1 MTDTIGKATL
11 SAKIKKLTRSVT
23 DRMYRGNYDKGQL
36 NMALL
41 ADAEAEE
48 LEQKMAQPDAMAD
61 FQRQLDDYNATMKT
75 SDNNKIPLIDLPK
88 IEPSQS
94 VTAAVTASDEK
105 QSDTPL
111 SAVIIAHALG
121 TDGED
126 NEAES
131 KNDDKPDADSVQ
143 AKIDNDFCY
152 YILLKHTKTYPAKGS
167 LVMLRC
173 CDYAY
178 VWTDNQE
185 EDEKPSYRT
194 CPCCGRV
201 VSHFSSEME

>member
-1 MTDTIGKATL
+1 MADTIGKATL
-11 SAKIKKLTRSVT
+11 SAKIKKLAHSVT

-48 LEQKMAQPDAMAD
+48 LEEKMAQPDALAN
-61 FQRQLDDYNATMKT
+61 FQRQLDDYNATVKA

-94 VTAAVTASDEK
+94 VTAAVALSDEK

-111 SAVIIAHALG
+111 SAVIIAHTLSTNG
-121 TDGED
+121 KDDG
-126 NEAES
+126 AES
-131 KNDDKPDADSVQ
+131 ESDDKPDADGTQ

-185 EDEKPSYRT
+185 EDEKPLCKT

>member
-11 SAKIKKLTRSVT
+11 SAKIKKLANSVT

-48 LEQKMAQPDAMAD
+48 LEQKMSQPDAMAN
-61 FQRQLDDYNATMKT
+61 FQRQLDDYNAALKA
-75 SDNNKIPLIDLPK
+75 SDSNKIPLIDLPK

-94 VTAAVTASDEK
+94 VTAAVATSDEK

-121 TDGED
+121 TDDKD
-126 NEAES
+126 NEAGSES
-131 KNDDKPDADSVQ
+131 DDKPDTNDAQV
-143 AKIDNDFCY
+143 KTDNDFCY

-185 EDEKPSYRT
+185 EDEKPLCKT

>member
-94 VTAAVTASDEK
+94 VTAAVASSDEK

-111 SAVIIAHALG
+111 STVIVAHALG
-121 TDGED
+121 VNDKDDGV
-126 NEAES
+126 ASES
-131 KNDDKPDADSVQ
+131 DDKPDTD
-143 AKIDNDFCY
+143 DFCY

-185 EDEKPSYRT
+185 EDEKPLYKT

-201 VSHFSSEME
+201 VSHFSSEMD